1 MFTSC
6 SFDPTKNKLDYY
18 KGEDCTGRFCKD
30 LIEHGMKIINCEKNK
45 GISLTDEENESYDK
59 KKVCYICKKE
69 FNTDELDTDENYE
82 NEFNSDKNDENEFIS
97 NENDKNEF
105 NTDKND

>member
-1 MFTSC
+1 
-6 SFDPTKNKLDYY
+6 
-18 KGEDCTGRFCKD
+18 
-30 LIEHGMKIINCEKNK
+30 MKIINCEKNK
-45 GISLTDEENESYDK
+45 MISLTDEENESYDK
-59 KKVCYICKKE
+59 KKVFYICKKE
-69 FNTDELDTDENYE
+69 FNTDELDTDENDE